1 MQDMQTSPASA
12 APPVPRILALSAP
25 LRLPRVDGWTLGV
38 IGLAALATSPILA
51 VLGIALES
59 SGDAWAH
66 LSSTVLGT
74 YIDQTLRLIV
84 GVGAG
89 VLIIGVTTAW
99 LVTMFEFPGRSVLQW
114 ALLLPLAMP
123 AYIAAYTYTDVLEF
137 AGPVQTGLRE
147 LFGWQRP
154 GDYWFPEIRSLGGAV
169 AFMSLVLYPY
179 VYLLARAAFVEQSQ
193 SLWEAARGLGLG
205 TWKCFI
211 RVGLPLARPAIAIGV
226 LLALMETLNDFGTVD
241 YFAVQTLTVGVYR
254 VWFGMNNAP
263 AAAQLAS
270 MVLALVLVMAAL
282 ERIARGRRRYQ
293 FNQNA
298 PRRHPLA
305 RLHGVRGLLALL
317 TCATPLT
324 LGFVI
329 PAALMAASAVGSY
342 GSATGVDT
350 LRLAFNSLAVA
361 GLAALVCLCGGLF
374 LAYGSRLSGTAL
386 VRGATRIA
394 SMGYTVPGVVLA
406 VGVLIPA
413 AALDNAIDGFMR
425 THFNTATGL
434 IFSGTLYA
442 LVFACAVRFLALS
455 FGSLE
460 AGLTKITPNMD
471 AAARSLGHRPGGVLA
486 RIHFPLLRG
495 SLLTGAML
503 VFVDAM
509 KELPM
514 TLILR
519 PFNFNT
525 LATHVYEYASYEA
538 FEQAAIAALAIVIAG
553 LAPVIALSLSFTG
566 SGRFSQPQPAKPES

>member
-1 MQDMQTSPASA
+1 MQTSPASA
-12 APPVPRILALSAP
+12 ATAVPRLPAIPVAS
-25 LRLPRVDGWTLGV
+25 RFPRVDGWTLGV
-38 IGLAALATSPILA
+38 IALAALLTSPILA
-51 VLGIALES
+51 VLGIALEN

-66 LSSTVLGT
+66 LASTVLGT
-74 YIDQTLRLIV
+74 YINQTFGLII

-89 VLIIGVTTAW
+89 VLIIGVGTAW

-137 AGPVQTGLRE
+137 AGPVQTSLRE
-147 LFGWQRP
+147 MFGWQRP

-169 AFMSLVLYPY
+169 TFMSLVLYPY
-179 VYLLARAAFVEQSQ
+179 VYLLARSAFVEQSQ
-193 SLWEAARGLGLG
+193 NLWDAARGLGLG
-205 TWKCFI
+205 TWRCFM
-211 RVGLPLARPAIAIGV
+211 RVGLPLARPAIAVGV

-270 MVLALVLVMAAL
+270 MVLALVLVMATL

-293 FNQNA
+293 FSHNT

-305 RLHGVRGLLALL
+305 RLRGVRGVLALL

-329 PAALMAASAVGSY
+329 PAGLMAASAVGSY
-342 GSATGVDT
+342 GYAAGVDT
-350 LRLAFNSLAVA
+350 LSLAFNSLAVA
-361 GLAALVCLCGGLF
+361 SLAALVCLCGGLF
-374 LAYGSRLSGTAL
+374 LAYGARLSGTAL
-386 VRGATRIA
+386 VRSATRVA
-394 SMGYTVPGVVLA
+394 SIGYTVPGVVLA

-425 THFNTATGL
+425 THFDTATGL

-442 LVFACAVRFLALS
+442 LIFACTVRFLALS

-471 AAARSLGHRPGGVLA
+471 AAARSLGRHPGGVLA

-495 SLLTGAML
+495 SLLTGVML

-538 FEQAAIAALAIVIAG
+538 FDQAVIAALAIVVTG
-553 LAPVIALSLSFTG
+553 LGPVIVLSLSFAG
-566 SGRFSQPQPAKPES
+566 SGRFSQSARPEP

>member
-1 MQDMQTSPASA
+1 MQTSPASA
-12 APPVPRILALSAP
+12 ATAVPRLPAIPVAS
-25 LRLPRVDGWTLGV
+25 RFPRVDGWTLGV
-38 IGLAALATSPILA
+38 IALAALLTSPILA
-51 VLGIALES
+51 VLGIALEN

-66 LSSTVLGT
+66 LASTVLGT
-74 YIDQTLRLIV
+74 YINQTFGLII

-89 VLIIGVTTAW
+89 VLIIGVGTAW

-137 AGPVQTGLRE
+137 AGPVQTSLRE
-147 LFGWQRP
+147 MFGWQRP

-169 AFMSLVLYPY
+169 TFMSLVLYPY
-179 VYLLARAAFVEQSQ
+179 VYLLARSAFVEQSQ
-193 SLWEAARGLGLG
+193 NLWDAARGLGLG
-205 TWKCFI
+205 TWRCFM
-211 RVGLPLARPAIAIGV
+211 RVGLPLARPAIAVGV

-270 MVLALVLVMAAL
+270 MVLALVLVMATL

-293 FNQNA
+293 FSHNT

-305 RLHGVRGLLALL
+305 RLRGVRGVLALL

-329 PAALMAASAVGSY
+329 PAGLMAASAVGSY
-342 GSATGVDT
+342 GYAAGVDT
-350 LRLAFNSLAVA
+350 LSLAFNSLAVA
-361 GLAALVCLCGGLF
+361 SLAALVCLCGGLF
-374 LAYGSRLSGTAL
+374 LAYGARLSGTAL
-386 VRGATRIA
+386 VRSATRVA
-394 SMGYTVPGVVLA
+394 SIGYTVPGVVLA

-425 THFNTATGL
+425 THFDTATGL

-442 LVFACAVRFLALS
+442 LIFACTVRFLALS

-471 AAARSLGHRPGGVLA
+471 AAARSLGRRPGGVLA

-495 SLLTGAML
+495 SLLTGVML

-538 FEQAAIAALAIVIAG
+538 FDQAVIAALAIVVTG
-553 LAPVIALSLSFTG
+553 LGPVIVLSLSFAG
-566 SGRFSQPQPAKPES
+566 SGRFSQSARPEP

>member
-1 MQDMQTSPASA
+1 MA
-12 APPVPRILALSAP
+12 
-25 LRLPRVDGWTLGV
+25 
-38 IGLAALATSPILA
+38 LAALLASPILA
-51 VLGIALES
+51 VLGIALED

-66 LSSTVLGT
+66 LASTVLGT
-74 YIDQTLRLIV
+74 YVSETLLLV
-84 GVGAG
+84 LGVGAG
-89 VLIIGVTTAW
+89 VLIIGVGTAW

-137 AGPVQTGLRE
+137 AGPVQTGLRQ

-154 GDYWFPEIRSLGGAV
+154 ADYWFPEVRSLGGAV
-169 AFMSLVLYPY
+169 TFMSLVLYPY
-179 VYLLARAAFVEQSQ
+179 VYLLARAAFLEQSQ
-193 SLWEAARGLGLG
+193 SLWDAARGLGLG
-205 TWKCFI
+205 TWSCFK
-211 RVGLPLARPAIAIGV
+211 RVGLPLARPAIVVGV

-241 YFAVQTLTVGVYR
+241 YFAVQTLTIGVYR

-270 MVLALVLVMAAL
+270 MVLMLVLVMAAL
-282 ERIARGRRRYQ
+282 ERVARGRRRYQ
-293 FNQNA
+293 FNHGA
-298 PRRHPLA
+298 TRRQPIA
-305 RLHGVRGLLALL
+305 RLGGVPGMLALL
-317 TCATPLT
+317 ACAAPLT
-324 LGFVI
+324 LGFII
-329 PAALMAASAVGSY
+329 PAVLMAVSAVGSY
-342 GSATGVDT
+342 GAATDVSALG
-350 LRLAFNSLAVA
+350 LAFNSLAVA
-361 GLAALVCLCGGLF
+361 TLAALACLTVGLF
-374 LAYGSRLSGTAL
+374 LAYGARLSGTPL
-386 VRGATRIA
+386 VKTATRIA
-394 SMGYTVPGVVLA
+394 SIGYAIPGVVLA
-406 VGVLIPA
+406 IGVLIPA
-413 AALDNAIDGFMR
+413 AALDNAIDGLMR
-425 THFNTATGL
+425 SHFGTATGL

-442 LVFACAVRFLALS
+442 LVFACTVRFVALS

-538 FEQAAIAALAIVIAG
+538 FDQAVIAALAIVLTG
-553 LAPVIALSLSFTG
+553 LLPVIALSRSLTG
-566 SGRFSQPQPAKPES
+566 SGRCSQADRS